1 MQFVRCTF
9 GNVFFLV
16 VVPYDAQD
24 VIASKSHSLSV
35 KIFFAL
41 RMTCNQLIKVE
52 HKNPDGNL
60 FG

>member
-1 MQFVRCTF
+1 MPWVRCTF
-9 GNVFFLV
+9 GNVFFIV

-24 VIASKSHSLSV
+24 VISSKTHSLSV
-35 KIFFAL
+35 KIFLAL
-41 RMTCNQLIKVE
+41 RMTWNQLIKVE

>member
-1 MQFVRCTF
+1 M
-9 GNVFFLV
+9 
-16 VVPYDAQD
+16 PYDAQD

-35 KIFFAL
+35 KIFLAL

>member
-1 MQFVRCTF
+1 MLWVHCTF
-9 GNVFFLV
+9 GNVFFIV
-16 VVPYDAQD
+16 VVHYDAQD
-24 VIASKSHSLSV
+24 VITSKTHSLSV
-35 KIFFAL
+35 KIFLAL

>member
-1 MQFVRCTF
+1 MLWVRCTF
-9 GNVFFLV
+9 GNVFFKV
-16 VVPYDAQD
+16 VVHYDAQD
-24 VIASKSHSLSV
+24 VITSKTHSLSV
-35 KIFFAL
+35 KIFLAL

>member
-1 MQFVRCTF
+1 MHWVRCTF

-35 KIFFAL
+35 KIFLAL